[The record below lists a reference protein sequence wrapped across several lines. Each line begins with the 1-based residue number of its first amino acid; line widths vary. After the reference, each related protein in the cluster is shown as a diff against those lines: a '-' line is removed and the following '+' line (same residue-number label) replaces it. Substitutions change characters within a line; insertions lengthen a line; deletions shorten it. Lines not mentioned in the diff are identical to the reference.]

1 MSTTA
6 EPPVITTHAAPE
18 KRRLPW
24 QRQAGSKKPRTL
36 MEQGDRYLLI
46 AIIIG
51 GSWAFGVFAI
61 PFMYMAYKC
70 YVKAQKEGTLTRPWS
85 VTIIGAFVLIDA
97 SINFFGWGSDLLWS
111 HNTPL
116 MQTLWPGYGKLVDGA
131 YYIDYNSGP
140 LGGLSN
146 YSEKTLEV
154 FGVLA
159 MYPMRIA
166 SCWAFLKM
174 KRWGLQ
180 GMVITSYMYI
190 GFWFAY
196 VANEYQDFTGRI
208 GASDW
213 GNIGTWFILAMY
225 ATPFVILPYLYTIN
239 RELFVDEP

>member
-1 MSTTA
+1 MS
-6 EPPVITTHAAPE
+6 VISE
-18 KRRLPW
+18 RRPRLRRPSLS
-24 QRQAGSKKPRTL
+24 AGESPL
-36 MEQGDRYLLI
+36 MRRGDRYLLV

-61 PFMYMAYKC
+61 PFMYLAYR
-70 YVKAQKEGTLTRPWS
+70 YYAKAQRAGQLTRPWS
-85 VTIIGAFVLIDA
+85 VTIIAAFCLIDS
-97 SINFFGWGSDLLWS
+97 SINFFGWGTDLLWS
-111 HNTPL
+111 HNTGL
-116 MQTLWPGYGKLVDGA
+116 MKTLWPGYGKLFDGA
-131 YYIDYNSGP
+131 YYIDYNGGP

-190 GFWFAY
+190 GFWLAY
-196 VANEYQDFTGRI
+196 VANEYQDFSGRI
-208 GASDW
+208 GASAW
-213 GNIGTWFILAMY
+213 GNLGTWLILVVY

-239 RELFVDEP
+239 KDLFADVP